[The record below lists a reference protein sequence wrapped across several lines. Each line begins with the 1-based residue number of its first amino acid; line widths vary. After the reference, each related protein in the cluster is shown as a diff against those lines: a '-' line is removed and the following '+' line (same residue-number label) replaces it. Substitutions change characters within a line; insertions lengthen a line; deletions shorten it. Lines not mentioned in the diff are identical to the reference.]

1 MMSGGIKTLIGF
13 TILLLLAS
21 LFMIVD
27 MLT

>member
-1 MMSGGIKTLIGF
+1 MMSGGIKALIGF

>member
-1 MMSGGIKTLIGF
+1 VMQAGVKALIGF
-13 TILLLLAS
+13 TIILLLAS